1 LIGVLTFSAAT
12 PSAGAQEL
20 TQHFD
25 RKDVDKGPRALA
37 LVQISDKG
45 KARLVPIAVMMNGKF
60 FDAESYKATPVPMAL
75 DFGIVYEGFRAGV
88 SQGIFTITQPGQL
101 NREWIAEGT
110 WLPEGAR
117 PKTDT
122 RKYSAPVIDE
132 GGRDEDHPVLH
143 RRAGKRIRTTKRLR
157 LNRAHLRLRRLRLQ
171 TRQLRRHHPQPR
183 RREPRRQKLLIL
195 ERQNPQTR
203 PVERRLTRAR
213 PRLPTRT
220 RPEHRNTASH

>member
-1 LIGVLTFSAAT
+1 MGPPPRRTWLYRRRLHAVICSAFCAAAQAAFRAAIPGLIGVLTFSVAA

-110 WLPEGAR
+110 WLPEGAK

-143 RRAGKRIRTTKRLR
+143 RRAGGEADKDDDKAAAKSGAAAPSSTPP
-157 LNRAHLRLRRLRLQ
+157 A
-171 TRQLRRHHPQPR
+171 
-183 RREPRRQKLLIL
+183 
-195 ERQNPQTR
+195 
-203 PVERRLTRAR
+203 
-213 PRLPTRT
+213 
-220 RPEHRNTASH
+220 